1 MSASRFPGVPSS
13 DRLLTQPEPL
23 LGPGEGL
30 GNRRPTID
38 GSMTWLQDACIA
50 RDIDI
55 GALRMMY
62 RRSFIGLI
70 AGAVVVGATRGS
82 NARSDRIGDIG
93 VQLYTL
99 RHEMQRDFE
108 GTLAR
113 IAEIGYREV
122 EFIELFGRAP
132 RAARAMLDRHG
143 LVAPSSHVGYDALG
157 DRWPEILDNATILG
171 QRFIVCPWIDAELR
185 RKPDVWKHAAVQ
197 PGSGGQQEA
206 RNPVRVSQS

>member
-38 GSMTWLQDACIA
+38 GSMTWPEDACIA

-113 IAEIGYREV
+113 IAEIGYREAQ
-122 EFIELFGRAP
+122 GRHGAVGRPTAACPVRRRWRQPLPTQGAP
-132 RAARAMLDRHG
+132 RQRLADRMLNTARRFRFGIGRTRCRRPLS
-143 LVAPSSHVGYDALG
+143 VACEPSLWLSVP
-157 DRWPEILDNATILG
+157 R
-171 QRFIVCPWIDAELR
+171 LR
-185 RKPDVWKHAAVQ
+185 GKPFLAI
-197 PGSGGQQEA
+197 
-206 RNPVRVSQS
+206 NL